1 MIKLFYDTTFQ
12 VKNIIKDGEKE
23 NFIRTA
29 KELIEKSRAEEG
41 NISYGLYEDVENLNV
56 LTFIEEWK
64 DMDAISFHNSTEYF
78 KRIVP
83 MLAEFR
89 EGSSEVSLYKEV

>member
-1 MIKLFYDTTFQ
+1 
-12 VKNIIKDGEKE
+12 
-23 NFIRTA
+23 
-29 KELIEKSRAEEG
+29 
-41 NISYGLYEDVENLNV
+41 
-56 LTFIEEWK
+56 
-64 DMDAISFHNSTEYF
+64 MDAISFHNSTEHF

>member
-1 MIKLFYDTTFQ
+1 MIKIIA
-12 VKNIIKDGEKE
+12 KNIIKDGEKE
-23 NFIRTA
+23 NF

-41 NISYGLYEDVENLNV
+41 NISYGLYEDIENLNV

-64 DMDAISFHNSTEYF
+64 DMDAVNFHNSTEHF

-89 EGSSEVSLYKEV
+89 EGNSEVSLYKEV

>member
-1 MIKLFYDTTFQ
+1 MIKIIA
-12 VKNIIKDGEKE
+12 KNIIKEGQKE
-23 NFIRTA
+23 NFIKTA
-29 KELIEKSRAEEG
+29 EELIKKSRAEEG
-41 NISYGLYEDVENLNV
+41 NISYGLYEDIQNLNV

-64 DMDAISFHNSTEYF
+64 DMDAVNLHNSTEHF

-89 EGSSEVSLYKEV
+89 EENSEVSLYKEV

>member
-1 MIKLFYDTTFQ
+1 MIKIIA
-12 VKNIIKDGEKE
+12 KNIIKDGEKE

-29 KELIEKSRAEEG
+29 KELIEKSRSEEG

-64 DMDAISFHNSTEYF
+64 DMDAISFHNSTDHF

-83 MLAEFR
+83 MLAKFR